1 MATAEMVIKG
11 LDVAVAVALTAVGM
25 VKQNQVVLVA
35 LGVLIDLDLVVG
47 RVAIL
52 PERLELMAAAAGAL
66 LVLVPL
72 GVEVLNPYGP
82 TI

>member
-52 PERLELMAAAAGAL
+52 PERLELLAAAAGAL